1 MKRFKFHILVCC
13 LLLVVPMV
21 AQDWYF
27 SINDRRDA
35 ERDALRGV
43 HRVMVVNN
51 AVVQPESFGHS
62 TVVDGSTKSGIEVDL
77 DRALLHSMFALTQT
91 LDESGEMDVVEL
103 LDVSQ
108 NRSQNYYTREVLGT
122 SAARNLLSRYE
133 VDALVVLNQLVIYD
147 VLESFA
153 AEEGGYFAY
162 IQGFAQSH
170 WSVYYRDANRRTE
183 TFMQA
188 DTLVWESDVKYTRAQ
203 ALNMLPNRQDALLY
217 LASTLG
223 DRVGA
228 SLLPSWEPVRRYLYG
243 DDNTHVQKGLE
254 AFRYQRWEEAIG
266 YWQLVIGSG
275 VQEFRSSG
283 VESNVESR
291 KLKVKEDKKAA
302 AVAAANIAIAYELL
316 GDYALACDYANEAY
330 RLFGALKS
338 AWARQQQV
346 NIRYYL
352 EQLRAKQA
360 KEGAR

>member
-1 MKRFKFHILVCC
+1 MKLLKLYIVLC
-13 LLLVVPMV
+13 LLLLVMPMA

-27 SINDRRDA
+27 TIDEYRDA
-35 ERDALRGV
+35 ERDALRDV
-43 HRVMVVNN
+43 RRVMVVNN
-51 AVVQPESFGHS
+51 AVMQPKTFGHS

-108 NRSQNYYTREVLGT
+108 NRSQNYYSREVLGT

-217 LASTLG
+217 LASVLG
-223 DRVGA
+223 DKVGG
-228 SLLPSWEPVRRYLYG
+228 SLLPSWEPVRRYMYS
-243 DDNTHVQKGLE
+243 DDNAYVQKGLE
-254 AFRYQRWEEAIG
+254 AFRRQRWEKAI
-266 YWQLVIGSG
+266 YHWQLVIGSG
-275 VQEFRSSG
+275 VQEFRG
-283 VESNVESR
+283 LGDEAKGE
-291 KLKVKEDKKAA
+291 KLKVKGKDKKAA
-302 AVAAANIAIAYELL
+302 AVATANIAIAYELL
-316 GDYALACDYANEAY
+316 GDYALACDYANEAC

-338 AWARQQQV
+338 AWGRQQQV
-346 NIRYYL
+346 NIRYYQ
-352 EQLRAKQA
+352 EQLRAKMAAQ
-360 KEGAR
+360 GAR

>member
-1 MKRFKFHILVCC
+1 MKLLKLYIVLC
-13 LLLVVPMV
+13 LLLLVMPMA

-27 SINDRRDA
+27 TIDEYRDA
-35 ERDALRGV
+35 ERDALRDV
-43 HRVMVVNN
+43 RRVMVVNN
-51 AVVQPESFGHS
+51 AVMQPKTFGHS

-108 NRSQNYYTREVLGT
+108 NRSQNYYSREVLGT

-217 LASTLG
+217 LASVLG
-223 DRVGA
+223 DKVGG
-228 SLLPSWEPVRRYLYG
+228 SLLPSWEPVRRYMYS
-243 DDNTHVQKGLE
+243 DDNAYVQKGLE
-254 AFRYQRWEEAIG
+254 AFRRQRWEKAI
-266 YWQLVIGSG
+266 YHWQLVIGSG
-275 VQEFRSSG
+275 VQEFRG
-283 VESNVESR
+283 LGDEAKGE
-291 KLKVKEDKKAA
+291 KLKVKGKDKKAA
-302 AVAAANIAIAYELL
+302 AVATANIAIAYELL
-316 GDYALACDYANEAY
+316 GDYALACDYANEAC

-352 EQLRAKQA
+352 EQLRAKKA
-360 KEGAR
+360 REGAR

>member
-1 MKRFKFHILVCC
+1 MKLLKLYIVLC
-13 LLLVVPMV
+13 LLLLVMPMA

-27 SINDRRDA
+27 TIDEYRDA
-35 ERDALRGV
+35 ERDALRDV
-43 HRVMVVNN
+43 RRVMVVNN
-51 AVVQPESFGHS
+51 AVMQPKTFGHS

-108 NRSQNYYTREVLGT
+108 NRSQNYYSREVLGT

-217 LASTLG
+217 LASVLG
-223 DRVGA
+223 DKVGG
-228 SLLPSWEPVRRYLYG
+228 SLLPSWEPVRRYMYS
-243 DDNTHVQKGLE
+243 DDNAYVQKGLE
-254 AFRYQRWEEAIG
+254 AFRRQRWEKAI
-266 YWQLVIGSG
+266 YHWQLVIGSG
-275 VQEFRSSG
+275 VQEFRG
-283 VESNVESR
+283 LGDEAKGER
-291 KLKVKEDKKAA
+291 LKVKGKDKKAA
-302 AVAAANIAIAYELL
+302 AVATANIAIAYELL
-316 GDYALACDYANEAY
+316 GDYALACDYANEAC

-352 EQLRAKQA
+352 EQLRAKMA
-360 KEGAR
+360 REGAR